1 MANFNKKNP
10 FEWGKSIADKPEY
23 ISIPT
28 QRNATYTEPAKEVF
42 TGNAV
47 TSFFGNGQAPT
58 PQLMTVCG
66 IECPDS
72 EGCDDGTAGGDG
84 QNDNNNGG
92 DGQNNGQNN
101 G

>member
-47 TSFFGNGQAPT
+47 TSFFGNGQFPT

-66 IECPDS
+66 IECPESDS
-72 EGCDDGTAGGDG
+72 CDDNGGDNVSDNDG
-84 QNDNNNGG
+84 TQNDNQDNG
-92 DGQNNGQNN
+92 
-101 G
+101 